1 MLKLVAKIF
10 KLNPN
15 GFDRGLFWIAFAIT
29 ILFALWYVLV
39 VTGQKGRPWYRVN
52 FWGRFVTNDRKIIWA
67 YIVAL
72 VAWPILAGIAIFPVI
87 PLWVRMVAATLLV
100 GLVLWEMYQG
110 ANRILEYIPLV
121 VIIVFA
127 IIIMY
132 AIKNT
137 MLEVIKA
144 TTGDPTYGQQLL
156 CNWPRAALILVIA
169 AIISSMLL
177 TWTKAKGWWLPKLIA
192 LVVVVIMLAVQAW
205 SLHEAK
211 AEADKE
217 KGDKGATLS
226 VSPSAAPTATATV
239 TSTQDPGNTINNVYV
254 EANARF
260 DFIMNQA
267 GWVLGKTLPELSSRS
282 FGVEDRLYAYAVATP
297 FRDRNT
303 EAMRKEFLEERL
315 LNPDIAYAICLML
328 KYRQKDQ
335 TPYWV
340 EDYILLYEKDVKN
353 LSSFLADDGT
363 LNETYFRYAVAFW
376 ELHQGTVD
384 YEEGIETAAVVRAHR
399 DLYEDIPNLEVVE
412 GYKESQKWD
421 DAISF
426 AVYDKDDT
434 VWYLWYDIYDV
445 APLVPKETPTPTP
458 TPKPTL
464 TPTPKP
470 TSTPTPKPT
479 STPTPKP
486 TATPTPKPTSTPTPK
501 PTSTPTPKPTATPTP
516 TYPPKDK
523 TESSTGGKEENKPNP
538 VNENFTGSEPTSTP
552 TPTPKPTSTPTGTPK
567 PTATPTPTPAKPRS
581 SKDESST
588 SLNEDLNKAND
599 QMAEANAETQIS
611 VAPKPA
617 IVPDCD
623 NPGQT
628 KEVPGTVHYG
638 DYPEVVGAP
647 TLAEVVPETTEQDT
661 SKSVPW
667 GGSGY

>member
-1 MLKLVAKIF
+1 M
-10 KLNPN
+10 
-15 GFDRGLFWIAFAIT
+15 
-29 ILFALWYVLV
+29 
-39 VTGQKGRPWYRVN
+39 
-52 FWGRFVTNDRKIIWA
+52 
-67 YIVAL
+67 
-72 VAWPILAGIAIFPVI
+72 
-87 PLWVRMVAATLLV
+87 
-100 GLVLWEMYQG
+100 
-110 ANRILEYIPLV
+110 
-121 VIIVFA
+121 
-127 IIIMY
+127 
-132 AIKNT
+132 
-137 MLEVIKA
+137 
-144 TTGDPTYGQQLL
+144 
-156 CNWPRAALILVIA
+156 
-169 AIISSMLL
+169 
-177 TWTKAKGWWLPKLIA
+177 
-192 LVVVVIMLAVQAW
+192 
-205 SLHEAK
+205 
-211 AEADKE
+211 
-217 KGDKGATLS
+217 
-226 VSPSAAPTATATV
+226 
-239 TSTQDPGNTINNVYV
+239 
-254 EANARF
+254 
-260 DFIMNQA
+260 
-267 GWVLGKTLPELSSRS
+267 
-282 FGVEDRLYAYAVATP
+282 
-297 FRDRNT
+297 
-303 EAMRKEFLEERL
+303 
-315 LNPDIAYAICLML
+315 
-328 KYRQKDQ
+328 
-335 TPYWV
+335 
-340 EDYILLYEKDVKN
+340 
-353 LSSFLADDGT
+353 
-363 LNETYFRYAVAFW
+363 
-376 ELHQGTVD
+376 
-384 YEEGIETAAVVRAHR
+384 
-399 DLYEDIPNLEVVE
+399 VE

-486 TATPTPKPTSTPTPK
+486 TATPTP
-501 PTSTPTPKPTATPTP
+501 

-552 TPTPKPTSTPTGTPK
+552 TPTPKPTSTPTVTPK
-567 PTATPTPTPAKPRS
+567 PTATPTPTPTPAKPRS

-588 SLNEDLNKAND
+588 SLNEDLSKAND